1 MKSNKCLPQVKELI
15 PFEDDLIDLVKNIKF
30 RKVRN
35 DFQMKLHEDLR
46 KVRSSKK
53 TLTFADKTSNMYQ
66 LEKEEYRHLLQ
77 NAVTTTYKKSNK
89 ETERRINCEG
99 IKYAKEADILDKV
112 EVNGTANCFLTLKDH
127 KENFLNYPTTRL
139 INPSKNEIGRISQ
152 QILDQINSKLREIL
166 KVNEWKNAASVIN
179 WFEKLKVKVHTNF

>member
-1 MKSNKCLPQVKELI
+1 MKSNKCPPQLKELI
-15 PFEDDLIDLVKNIKF
+15 PFEYDLIDLVKNIKF

-53 TLTFADKTSNMYQ
+53 TLTFADKTSNMYR

-99 IKYAKEADILDKV
+99 IKYAKEANILDKV
-112 EVNGTANCFLTLKDH
+112 EVNGTANCFVTLKDH
-127 KENFLNYPTTRL
+127 KEDFLNHTTTRL
-139 INPSKNEIGRISQ
+139 INPAKNLIGRISK
-152 QILDQINSKLREIL
+152 QILDQINSKLCEIL
-166 KVNEWKNAASVIN
+166 KVNE
-179 WFEKLKVKVHTNF
+179 

>member
-1 MKSNKCLPQVKELI
+1 MNSNKCPRQLKELI
-15 PFEDDLIDLVKNIKF
+15 PFEDDLVDLVKNIKF

-53 TLTFADKTSNMYQ
+53 TLTFADKTSNMYR
-66 LEKEEYRHLLQ
+66 LEKEEYRRLLQ

-99 IKYAKEADILDKV
+99 IKYAKEANILDKV
-112 EVNGTANCFLTLKDH
+112 EVNGTANCLFCHL
-127 KENFLNYPTTRL
+127 ER
-139 INPSKNEIGRISQ
+139 S
-152 QILDQINSKLREIL
+152 
-166 KVNEWKNAASVIN
+166 
-179 WFEKLKVKVHTNF
+179 